1 MGGRP
6 PGRERLDGRSSS
18 LQSIRQKE
26 SRQGARFWTRRWIEV
41 STLPGRAQKRIVAVI
56 GTLDTK
62 AEEVAYIQWLVNRQ
76 DCEAVVIDPGILG
89 EPGMKADVTRE
100 QIAGR
105 AGTSMDEVR
114 RLPRREAVETMAAGL
129 KGILQDMYEAGRLH
143 AAIGIGGATN
153 CAIISPGLGAL
164 PIGVPKVLASP
175 VASGDTR
182 IYVGTSDMILVHSVT
197 DIMGLNRVSRRIFQ
211 AAVGAAIGPLGIS
224 QADAEDYTK
233 KAVAITAFGVT
244 TPAAMRCRELLKTL
258 GHDVLVFS
266 ASGIGGMA
274 MERLIA
280 EGLIDGVIDLTTTEL
295 ADELVGGVLSAG
307 PHRLEAAGN
316 RGIPQVVVPGAMD
329 MVNFGP
335 RPSVP
340 SRFEG
345 RLFYQHTPAVTLMR
359 TTVEENKRLGAMMA
373 EKLNRAT
380 GPVRVVIPRKGFS
393 AYDSP
398 GKPFFDPEADA
409 AFVEGLKG
417 TLSSKVAVIECDLH
431 INDPAFAQRLVE
443 EFVTVSCW
451 E

>member
-1 MGGRP
+1 M
-6 PGRERLDGRSSS
+6 PGLTE
-18 LQSIRQKE
+18 K
-26 SRQGARFWTRRWIEV
+26 RR
-41 STLPGRAQKRIVAVI
+41 VAVI

-62 AEEVAYIQWLVNRQ
+62 GEEVAYIRQ
-76 DCEAVVIDPGILG
+76 LLDRVGYDAVVIDVGILG
-89 EPGMKADVTRE
+89 EPWVKADVTRE
-100 QIAGR
+100 QVAAR
-105 AGTSMDEVR
+105 VGTSIEEVR
-114 RLPRREAVETMAAGL
+114 RLSRREAVETMASGL
-129 KGILQDMYEAGRLH
+129 KSTVQDMYDAGCLH
-143 AAIGIGGATN
+143 AAIGIGGATG
-153 CAIISPGLGAL
+153 CAIISPALATL

-197 DIMGLNRVSRRIFQ
+197 DIAGLNRVSRRIFQ
-211 AAVGAAIGPLGIS
+211 AAVGAAVGALEAS
-224 QADAEDYTK
+224 QADAEDNIVKRT
-233 KAVAITAFGVT
+233 VAITMFGVT
-244 TPAAMRCRELLKTL
+244 TPAAIACKELLE
-258 GHDVLVFS
+258 GRGYEVLLFS

-274 MERLIA
+274 MERLIT

-307 PHRLEAAGN
+307 PHRLEAAGK

-335 RPSVP
+335 RSSVP

-345 RLFYQHTPAVTLMR
+345 RLFYEHTPAVTLMR
-359 TTVEENKRLGAMMA
+359 TSIEENKRLGGIMA
-373 EKLNRAT
+373 EKLNRAA

-398 GKPFFDPEADA
+398 EKPFFDPQADT

-417 TLSSKVAVIECDLH
+417 GLSSKVAVVECDLH

-443 EFVTVSCW
+443 EFVAISGW
-451 E
+451 D